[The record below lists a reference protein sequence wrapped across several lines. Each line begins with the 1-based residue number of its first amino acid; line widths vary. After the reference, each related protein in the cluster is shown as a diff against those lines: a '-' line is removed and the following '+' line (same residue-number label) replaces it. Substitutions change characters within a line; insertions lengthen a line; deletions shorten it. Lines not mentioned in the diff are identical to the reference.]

1 MVAFVTSL
9 LVMVLLVGGA
19 DWYRKRT
26 PADKAFTWGES
37 MLFAGYVFFVFWWG
51 YGVVPHQWLTWADS
65 ELNWRRDRFLVGPQL
80 PWTGDR
86 GIVEWGLPFTMTY
99 QVIRDLVAVGIYGVV
114 LGGNVVMWN
123 RWQNRGQEQDAPR
136 PTSEYGRPLVTEG
149 VGS

>member
-1 MVAFVTSL
+1 
-9 LVMVLLVGGA
+9 MVLLVGGA

-26 PADKAFTWGES
+26 PTDKAFTWGES
-37 MLFAGYVFFVFWWG
+37 MLFAGYVFFIFWWG

-65 ELNWRRDRFLVGPQL
+65 ELNWRRDRFLMGPQL